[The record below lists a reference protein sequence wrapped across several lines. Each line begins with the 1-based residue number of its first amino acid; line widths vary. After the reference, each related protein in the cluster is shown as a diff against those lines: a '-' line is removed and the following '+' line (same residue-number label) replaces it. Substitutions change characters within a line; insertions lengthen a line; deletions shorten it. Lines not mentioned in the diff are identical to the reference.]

1 MITRKEYLNLITKS
15 MPLTSEEKKQVEEYE
30 AMLSNAYIYQEDIS
44 SPEVDAVRNSY
55 EAQMQTIA
63 TTQIQNDNMKEA
75 LDRQNQMF
83 EGLEKLNMQSLNNEE
98 EMTLTRTLNSSKAG
112 FSNSMIIIF
121 IVLLIGSLIAIG
133 LLILTK

>member
-112 FSNSMIIIF
+112 FSNAMIIIF

>member
-44 SPEVDAVRNSY
+44 SPEVAAVRNSY
-55 EAQMQTIA
+55 EEQMQTIA
-63 TTQIQNDNMKEA
+63 TAQTQNENMKEA

-112 FSNSMIIIF
+112 FSNAMIIIF